1 MRIGILGGGQLA
13 RMLALG
19 GIPLGAKF
27 VVLDPTQDACSD
39 AVCEHIAGFYGD
51 TSILDQFA
59 DKVDVIT
66 YEFENV
72 PSKCANYLSAKKPVY
87 PPPAALEVS
96 CDRLKEKTLFREL
109 GIDTPDF
116 APISSFEELTS
127 ALNEIGFPS
136 VLKTR
141 TLGYD
146 GKGQA
151 VLRSEEDVQS
161 AWARLGGVDC
171 ILEAFV
177 PFTREISVIAVRS
190 RTGEIIFYPVGE
202 NTHRDG
208 ILYKSVCCNA
218 DPMQSKAEEHILKLL
233 KKLDYVGVLAL
244 ELFEVDGKLLANEI
258 APRVHNTGHWSIE
271 GANTSQFE
279 NHIRAITGLPL
290 GDTSPVEFCAMVN
303 FIGEMP
309 DASSVLNIKG
319 AHFHAYGK
327 EAKPG
332 RKLGH
337 ATIRRQNKED
347 MLDGFDKLL
356 DLVNWDVITL

>member
-39 AVCEHIAGFYGD
+39 AVCEHIVGFYGD
-51 TSILDQFA
+51 TSILEQFA

-72 PSKCANYLSAKKPVY
+72 PSKCANYLAAKKPVY

-116 APISSFEELTS
+116 APIHSLDDLTA
-127 ALNEIGFPS
+127 ALPEIGFPS

-151 VLRSEEDVQS
+151 VLRSEEDVKT

-177 PFTREISVIAVRS
+177 PFTREISVIAVKS
-190 RTGEIIFYPVGE
+190 RTGEVIFYPVSE
-202 NTHRDG
+202 NTHKDG
-208 ILYKSVCCNA
+208 ILHKAICCPA
-218 DPMQSKAEEHILKLL
+218 DPMQKTAEEYSRKLL
-233 KKLDYVGVLAL
+233 EKLDYVGVLAL
-244 ELFEVDGKLLANEI
+244 ELFEVNGKLLANEI

-303 FIGEMP
+303 FIGIMP
-309 DASSVLNIKG
+309 DASDVLSIKG
-319 AHFHAYGK
+319 AHFHDYGK
-327 EAKPG
+327 ETKPG

-337 ATIRRQNKED
+337 ATIRRPTKEA
-347 MLDGFDKLL
+347 MLDGFKKLTSL
-356 DLVNWDVITL
+356 AKIDLGW

>member
-27 VVLDPTQDACSD
+27 VVLEPTQDVCSD
-39 AVCEHIAGFYGD
+39 DVCEHIVGFYSD
-51 TSILDQFA
+51 TATLDQFA
-59 DKVDVIT
+59 DKVDIIT

-96 CDRLKEKTLFREL
+96 CDRLKEKTLFKEL
-109 GIDTPDF
+109 GIDTPNF
-116 APISSFEELTS
+116 AAIQSLDDLTS
-127 ALNEIGFPS
+127 ALREIGFPS

-151 VLRSEEDVQS
+151 VLRSEADVEV
-161 AWARLGGVDC
+161 AWAQLGGVDC

-190 RTGEIIFYPVGE
+190 RIGETVFYPVSE
-202 NTHRDG
+202 NTHKNG
-208 ILYKSVCCNA
+208 ILHKAICRPA
-218 DPMQSKAEEHILKLL
+218 DPMQKPAEEYI
-233 KKLDYVGVLAL
+233 KKLFEKLNYVGVLAL
-244 ELFEVDGKLLANEI
+244 ELFEMNGKLLANEI

-303 FIGEMP
+303 FIGETP
-309 DASSVLNIKG
+309 NAAAVLSIKG
-319 AHFHAYGK
+319 AHFHDYGK

-337 ATIRRQNKED
+337 ASIRRPTKEA
-347 MLDGFDKLL
+347 MLEGFDKLL
-356 DLVNWDVITL
+356 SLVN